1 MMIQNTEEL
10 REYVLKLAA
19 DNENN
24 PRTIVEYMLALLK
37 RLEQASNIVVPT
49 FQDIADLLRD
59 AYTGD
64 QAEYS
69 KDWEKLPKYT
79 TEMNSDAYHK
89 EIRSHEWQVRNLKL
103 HIVELEKMRLRGQ
116 LDPKRIANPQYSVK
130 MFKDFYWMNFTAK
143 DYMGAYAEHLSIYEP
158 GDWLMLSDLIEEG
171 PGYQD
176 DLYG

>member
-59 AYTGD
+59 AYT
-64 QAEYS
+64 ATYS
-69 KDWEKLPKYT
+69 
-79 TEMNSDAYHK
+79 
-89 EIRSHEWQVRNLKL
+89 
-103 HIVELEKMRLRGQ
+103 
-116 LDPKRIANPQYSVK
+116 
-130 MFKDFYWMNFTAK
+130 
-143 DYMGAYAEHLSIYEP
+143 
-158 GDWLMLSDLIEEG
+158 
-171 PGYQD
+171 
-176 DLYG
+176 